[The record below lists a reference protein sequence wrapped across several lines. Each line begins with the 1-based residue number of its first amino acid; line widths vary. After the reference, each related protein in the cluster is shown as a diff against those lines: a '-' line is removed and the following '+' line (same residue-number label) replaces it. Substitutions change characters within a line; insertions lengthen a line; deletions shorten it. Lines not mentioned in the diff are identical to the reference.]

1 MSRRKQRNP
10 RQIKRPL
17 EDTIEDDEEECLS
30 EENDTIS
37 RGDYTLDENFS
48 ADYGSEHLSCEE
60 TENYCSKGDEN
71 GIRETAQSDGEKP
84 GRSNLELEDWN
95 GPDSYKF
102 TALKE
107 PIWSIMSTLVNNS
120 LTTPI
125 LFSTSCPIALES
137 IAKQDRREKRS
148 GKLSW
153 CCFLDFTFFISTF
166 QFPLS
171 DKFL

>member
-60 TENYCSKGDEN
+60 TEYYCSKGDED
-71 GIRETAQSDGEKP
+71 GVRETAQSDGEKP
-84 GRSNLELEDWN
+84 GRSNLEHEDWN
-95 GPDSYKF
+95 GPGI
-102 TALKE
+102 T
-107 PIWSIMSTLVNNS
+107 
-120 LTTPI
+120 
-125 LFSTSCPIALES
+125 STSHHLFLFLFAVVLNETLGDDLIVICIHLYRG
-137 IAKQDRREKRS
+137 KKR
-148 GKLSW
+148 LY
-153 CCFLDFTFFISTF
+153 
-166 QFPLS
+166 
-171 DKFL
+171 